1 MENTSPS
8 VDSGAQIRDGV
19 KSVANLGACKE
30 TTWPYSDDNK
40 NPAPC
45 STCTYAK
52 KPSAAA
58 FSEATKYKIKTYQRL
73 NSAQLNTLKGCLA
86 SGYPFIFGFT
96 VYESFESQQVA
107 KTGILQMPAATEKM
121 VGGHAVL

>member
-19 KSVANLGACKE
+19 KSVANLGVCKE
-30 TTWPYSDDNK
+30 TTWPYDDQNK

-45 STCTYAK
+45 TACPYAK

-58 FSEATKYKIKTYQRL
+58 YKEALKYKIKVYQTQFSTAEYVKRL
-73 NSAQLNTLKGCLA
+73 SGEWVSIRLWLHCL
-86 SGYPFIFGFT
+86 
-96 VYESFESQQVA
+96 
-107 KTGILQMPAATEKM
+107 
-121 VGGHAVL
+121 